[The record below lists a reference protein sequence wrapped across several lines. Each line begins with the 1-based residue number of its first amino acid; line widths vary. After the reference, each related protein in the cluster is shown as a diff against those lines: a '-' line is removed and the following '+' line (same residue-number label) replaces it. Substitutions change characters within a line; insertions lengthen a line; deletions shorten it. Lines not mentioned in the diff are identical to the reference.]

1 VKSLITTF
9 LVAAT
14 LIVPAA
20 ASFAQSSNGP
30 ITRAQ
35 VKAQVVEA
43 EQQGT
48 LHQSKV
54 HYPPAA
60 PWTTHT
66 QSAPDASYGATMYGS
81 SQSSASVPLDTNVT
95 PFKHH

>member
-1 VKSLITTF
+1 MKSLLTTF
-9 LVAAT
+9 VVAVS
-14 LIVPAA
+14 LIVPT
-20 ASFAQSSNGP
+20 ASFAQNSNGP
-30 ITRAQ
+30 MTRAQ

-60 PWTTHT
+60 PWTTHA
-66 QSAPDASYGATMYGS
+66 QSAPDASYGATTYGS
-81 SQSSASVPLDTNVT
+81 SQSSASVPLDSNVT

>member
-1 VKSLITTF
+1 MKSLLTNF
-9 LVAAT
+9 LIATT

-20 ASFAQSSNGP
+20 SFAQNSNGP

-60 PWTTHT
+60 PWTAHA
-66 QSAPDASYGATMYGS
+66 QSAPDPSYGATTYGS
-81 SQSSASVPLDTNVT
+81 SQSSASVPLDSNVT